1 MRGNRVGMLVALVT
15 LVACAPAAQSQ
26 STPQSQAALDAAAR
40 TITEADYLLG
50 VGIIAHDSMMGRDT
64 PSGGLEKTAAWIA
77 SEMRR
82 FGLRGGAADGSF
94 VQRYPLRSL
103 VVDQVASGLTGGP
116 RRLSYGP
123 DLAPLFGG
131 EAGGEATAGLLLVS
145 GSGDLGRAIADNA
158 VRRQHVILV
167 LPASAG
173 GIDQEAL
180 RSAITLRNAGAASV
194 LVASNAG
201 DSEWAAS
208 AARALQPAVAQG
220 WGEPSPATP
229 LFRPILMIRASS
241 VADLLRGSNQ
251 DLAALQR
258 RAREPVRVD
267 RVQGLTL
274 TLTQRLRDENVT
286 APNVVAVLEGSDPE
300 LRDEYVVFSA
310 HMDHVGVGVPDARG
324 DSIFNGADDDASG
337 TIAVVEIAE
346 AMASLPT
353 PPRRSMLFLLVS
365 GEEKGLW
372 GSEYFANNP
381 PVPAEQLVANL
392 NMDMVGRNW
401 PDTIVAIGKEHSDLG
416 ATLER
421 VNAAHPELRMT
432 AIDDLWPAESFY
444 TRSDHYNFAVKG
456 VPILFFFNGTHED
469 YHGRDDEP
477 DRIDGEKAARIARL
491 VFYLGAEIGNA
502 DARPAWNPE
511 SYARIVGGRR

>member
-1 MRGNRVGMLVALVT
+1 MTTIRRAALVALAHTALASSV
-15 LVACAPAAQSQ
+15 AAQS
-26 STPQSQAALDAAAR
+26 ALERAAA
-40 TITEADYLLG
+40 TITEAEYLHRVG
-50 VGIIAHDSMMGRDT
+50 VIAHDSMFGRDT
-64 PSGGLEKTAAWIA
+64 PSPGLEKTAAWIA
-77 SEMRR
+77 SELRS
-82 FGLRGGAADGSF
+82 FGLRGGAEDGSF

-103 VVDQVASGLTGGP
+103 VVDVEASGLSGGA
-116 RRLSYGP
+116 RRLEYGR
-123 DLAPLFGG
+123 DLVPLIGANG
-131 EAGGEATAGLLLVS
+131 AGEATAGILLVS
-145 GSGDLGRAIADNA
+145 GTRDLGRALADNA
-158 VRRQHVILV
+158 VRAQHAVLV
-167 LPASAG
+167 LPANAPG
-173 GIDQEAL
+173 VDQEAL
-180 RSAITLRNAGAASV
+180 RYAMTLRNAGAASV
-194 LVASNAG
+194 LVTSNA
-201 DSEWAAS
+201 DDEDWS
-208 AARALQPAVAQG
+208 ANAVRALEPGVAKG
-220 WGEPSPATP
+220 WEAPSFSAGP
-229 LFRPILMIRASS
+229 FRPTLVVRTSAL
-241 VADLLRGSNQ
+241 ADLLRGRSV
-251 DLAALQR
+251 DLAALQ
-258 RAREPVRVD
+258 ARGTEAARVD

-274 TLTQRLRDENVT
+274 TLTQRVREEEIT
-286 APNVVAVLEGSDPE
+286 APNVVGILEGSDPA

-310 HMDHVGVGVPDARG
+310 HMDHVGIGAPDQRG

-381 PVPAEQLVANL
+381 PVPASQMVANL

-401 PDTIVAIGKEHSDLG
+401 TDTIVAIGKEHSDLG

-421 VNAAHPELRMT
+421 VNRARPELRMT
-432 AIDDLWPAESFY
+432 AIDDLWPQESFY

-469 YHGRDDEP
+469 YHGRDDEVE
-477 DRIDGEKAARIARL
+477 RIDAEKAARIARL